1 VISTPLRITLYFLT
15 LLPAASCTPKKPPP
29 ATTQPVSTP
38 QNLPGLRNFA
48 WVTPYLARGGQPD
61 AVGFS
66 QLKTRGVKTI
76 VDLRGLSHRDEIDT
90 LGFKYIQI
98 PSNAA
103 KPDLTQVV
111 QFLRFVR
118 EDQNRPV
125 FVHDEAGSDRVGLY
139 IAAYRIVEQG
149 WSAPDALLEMN
160 RFHFNPYWTQLPDFL
175 THLDPALVR
184 RELASPPT
192 TTTAPTTRKK
202 DH

>member
-1 VISTPLRITLYFLT
+1 VTSTSPRIILCCLALLT
-15 LLPAASCTPKKPPP
+15 AVSCTPKKPPP

-38 QNLPGLRNFA
+38 QDLPGLRNFA

-61 AVGFS
+61 AVGFT

-90 LGFKYIQI
+90 LGIKYVQI
-98 PSNAA
+98 PSNVS

-111 QFLRFVR
+111 QFLRLVR
-118 EDQNRPV
+118 EDQNRPA

-139 IAAYRIVEQG
+139 IAAFRIVEQG
-149 WSAPDALLEMN
+149 WSNHDALLELD
-160 RFHFNPYWTQLPDFL
+160 RFHFSPYWTQVPDFL
-175 THLDPALVR
+175 AHLDPQLIR

-202 DH
+202 ER